1 MIRVISLALV
11 AIFVAGP
18 AWAHAPRH
26 GHARHPVQ
34 TSAAASVQTNAQTA
48 AQTTAQANDW
58 HPVDPENMLLIDVKY
73 GQIVVELAP
82 QFAPEHVARMK
93 ALARAHFF
101 DGTSF
106 YRVIDGFVAQGG
118 IGEGTASTK
127 DQTTQDDPRRANWP
141 NLKAEFDRPISTE
154 PSFTPLGNGDLFAQQ
169 VGHTGG
175 FPVGR
180 DLKEKRTWII
190 HCPGT
195 FAFARDN
202 KADTASTEFYIVIG
216 EAPRRLDRNL
226 TAFGRVLDG
235 MQYLQKL
242 ERGDPAIASGVIQD
256 KDRADKIVKIRVAAD
271 VAPADRPGFE
281 VMRTDTKAFAETKKQ
296 WKNPAPDFYVRTPPP
311 IIDICLKPVPVRR
324 VALSAP
330 G

>member
-1 MIRVISLALV
+1 MIRTISLTLAVVLV
-11 AIFVAGP
+11 AGSVFARD
-18 AWAHAPRH
+18 AKHRHA
-26 GHARHPVQ
+26 Q
-34 TSAAASVQTNAQTA
+34 TPTATNAQAKAPTA
-48 AQTTAQANDW
+48 PSADDW
-58 HPVDPENMLLIDVKY
+58 RPVNPENLLLIDVKY
-73 GQIVVELAP
+73 GQIAVELSP
-82 QFAPEHVARMK
+82 EFAPEHAARMR
-93 ALARAHFF
+93 ALARAHFY

-127 DQTTQDDPRRANWP
+127 DQTNAADPRRADWP
-141 NLKAEFDRPISTE
+141 NLKAEFDRPITKDLA
-154 PSFTPLGNGDLFAQQ
+154 FTALGNGDLFAQL
-169 VGHTGG
+169 VGHTDG

-226 TAFGRVLDG
+226 TAFGRVLEG

-242 ERGDPAIASGVIQD
+242 ERGDPAVASGVIQD
-256 KDRADKIVKIRVAAD
+256 KDKADKILQLRVAAD
-271 VAPADRPGFE
+271 LPAGERPSFE
-281 VMRTDTKAFAETKKQ
+281 VMRTDTKAFADQKKQ
-296 WKNPAPDFYVRTPPP
+296 WRNPAPDFYIRTPPP

-324 VALSAP
+324 VTP
-330 G
+330 